1 MGWTLIRVVP
11 DALVSPHSDV
21 LHKPPLSLRPT
32 PPPCRRRVA
41 PRRSHSCLCRVC
53 DPCRRP
59 LPVPRRTALPG
70 CRLVRPRCSR
80 LPQMPGLQHDRVLRC
95 SPLARLLTR
104 SAGDRTADWSRGAG
118 GFGSTGLPQ
127 VHWTAVLTK
136 ECLKMMCTLSIP
148 GATLSEI
155 RLCGLLD
162 SNTDV
167 TVLSL
172 AAWTLDWPLNP
183 VETPVT
189 GLGGTAQCY
198 VSQWPVLVAN
208 SEGQTALIRPHVTS
222 TPAYLWGR
230 DVLSAWR
237 VHIGTGF

>member
-104 SAGDRTADWSRGAG
+104 SAGDSPLFAG
-118 GFGSTGLPQ
+118 QLTGHVELVALDP
-127 VHWTAVLTK
+127 LG
-136 ECLKMMCTLSIP
+136 CLKFTGPLS
-148 GATLSEI
+148 
-155 RLCGLLD
+155 
-162 SNTDV
+162 
-167 TVLSL
+167 
-172 AAWTLDWPLNP
+172 
-183 VETPVT
+183 
-189 GLGGTAQCY
+189 
-198 VSQWPVLVAN
+198 
-208 SEGQTALIRPHVTS
+208 
-222 TPAYLWGR
+222 
-230 DVLSAWR
+230 
-237 VHIGTGF
+237 